1 MSASSSMRFVI
12 SSFEASGPK
21 RTSLSAAA
29 SIAMGTSKTAKRRKE
44 SRKSGRRSWGRKW
57 AIPQNVFEALSTL
70 PISKSSCALF
80 TSSYTYMSMMSSK
93 TTCSFFRS
101 GQWTVTRGYRTVTF
115 SPDTNLFSRRL
126 PNVSRVAYTAI
137 MLNVNKMLTTL
148 YNPCRCSK
156 FPSHSTWKHAL
167 ENYLVAKDAA
177 TTAEKDAVEADV
189 VATRAAFEHAQK
201 KCHLVRSRGVASL
214 MGLYRQ
220 EEEERASQARKN
232 EQEKFRR
239 LELIFWAKSRR
250 MEYLKKRMQACKQC
264 KAEMELEGLS
274 EEQLESISL
283 PRKRSRDE
291 MSLQ

>member
-1 MSASSSMRFVI
+1 
-12 SSFEASGPK
+12 
-21 RTSLSAAA
+21 
-29 SIAMGTSKTAKRRKE
+29 
-44 SRKSGRRSWGRKW
+44 
-57 AIPQNVFEALSTL
+57 
-70 PISKSSCALF
+70 
-80 TSSYTYMSMMSSK
+80 
-93 TTCSFFRS
+93 
-101 GQWTVTRGYRTVTF
+101 
-115 SPDTNLFSRRL
+115 
-126 PNVSRVAYTAI
+126 
-137 MLNVNKMLTTL
+137 
-148 YNPCRCSK
+148 
-156 FPSHSTWKHAL
+156 
-167 ENYLVAKDAA
+167 LVAKYAA
-177 TTAEKDAVEADV
+177 TTAEKDAAEADV

-283 PRKRSRDE
+283 PCKRSRDE